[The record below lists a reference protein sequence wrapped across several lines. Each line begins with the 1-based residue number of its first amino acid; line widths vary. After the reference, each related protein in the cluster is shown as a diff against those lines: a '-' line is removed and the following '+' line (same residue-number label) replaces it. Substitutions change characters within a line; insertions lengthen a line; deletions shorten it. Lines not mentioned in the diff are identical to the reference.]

1 MNSAIFYRGPS
12 VIDGD
17 PIVGIISGLK
27 GTSAN
32 RKTGAMAQT
41 WILRADMAPTE
52 AIRSGADA
60 SICGDCRHRRD
71 PATGVRTCYVNV
83 GQAPQSVWR
92 TIPNLPQYDGR
103 TLGYPLRLGAY
114 GDPLAIPLD
123 AWRPLL
129 DASADVGR
137 TGYTHRWHT
146 IGRATPEWRDYVMA
160 SCDTAAESMLARAL
174 GWRTFRVRVRGSAET
189 LENEILCLS
198 ESHGRSCAQ
207 CRLCN
212 GAHPT
217 APSIRIDA
225 HGASAARFG
234 R

>member
-1 MNSAIFYRGPS
+1 MHSAIFYKGPS

-32 RKTGAMAQT
+32 RKTGAMCQT
-41 WILRADMAPTE
+41 WILREDMSPTD
-52 AIRSGADA
+52 AVRCGADI
-60 SICGDCRHRRD
+60 SICGDCPHRKDER
-71 PATGVRTCYVNV
+71 GIRTCYVNV
-83 GQAPQSVWR
+83 GQAPNSIWR
-92 TIPNLPQYDGR
+92 TIPNLPQYYGR
-103 TLGYPLRLGAY
+103 ILDYPLRLGAY
-114 GDPLAIPLD
+114 GDPLAIPLP

-129 DASADVGR
+129 AASADVGR

-160 SCDTAAESMLARAL
+160 SVDTAAEAMMAKAL
-174 GWRTFRVRVRGSAET
+174 GWRTFRVRPVGSTEE
-189 LENEILCLS
+189 LDNELLCLS
-198 ESHGRSCAQ
+198 ESHGRTCAQ
-207 CRLCN
+207 CRLCS
-212 GAHPT
+212 GAHPS
-217 APSIRIDA
+217 APSIYIDA